1 MEIGAHRR
9 RVQIIEPEIVRKN
22 SAKNNDRPVQT
33 IRPSP
38 SASPSGDGYSC
49 NRLNGDFAYTVP
61 VGNGN
66 YLNIQGNDPEL
77 TKVFIEGSLVEKIT
91 TCSPPVNIEIQYLDI

>member
-22 SAKNNDRPVQT
+22 SGKNNDRPVQT
-33 IRPSP
+33 ICPSG
-38 SASPSGDGYSC
+38 SPSGDGYSC
-49 NRLNGDFAYTVP
+49 NRLAGDYAYTVP

-77 TKVFIEGSLVEKIT
+77 TKVF
-91 TCSPPVNIEIQYLDI
+91 